1 MLARSAALGYT
12 ANMDSRKVIEKNT
25 VFSLHFYAV
34 LFLVGIAAF
43 IGGLVMYFC
52 TRFQITG
59 LFVSVAGV
67 ILGNCCRVA
76 SQKFERDAKDLGLD

>member
-1 MLARSAALGYT
+1 MLARSGFPGYT
-12 ANMDSRKVIEKNT
+12 VRMDSRNVIEKNT

-43 IGGLVMYFC
+43 IGGLAMYFC

-76 SQKFERDAKDLGLD
+76 SKKFERDAKDLGLD